1 MRALLFAAVLI
12 SLGLAGERARA
23 DEASLQKLELRNS
36 EVRHFSPDEVADM
49 ESQAVEGG
57 KQQIQMSDQE
67 TRDAILRVKQE
78 LEKNRAQEAA
88 SGSDSDS
95 SE

>member
-1 MRALLFAAVLI
+1 MRALLFTAVLI
-12 SLGLAGERARA
+12 SLGLAGARA
-23 DEASLQKLELRNS
+23 DDGSFQKLEIQSS
-36 EVRHFSPDEVADM
+36 EVHHFSPDEVSEM
-49 ESQAVEGG
+49 ETQAVEGG
-57 KQQIQMSDQE
+57 KQQIEMSDPE

-95 SE
+95 E

>member
-1 MRALLFAAVLI
+1 MGGYR
-12 SLGLAGERARA
+12 RARTT
-23 DEASLQKLELRNS
+23 DLFKSWRSRDS
-36 EVRHFSPDEVADM
+36 EVRHFSEDEVSEM
-49 ESQAVEGG
+49 ETQAVEGG
-57 KQQIQMSDQE
+57 KQQIEMSDPE

-88 SGSDSDS
+88 SGTDSDS